1 MYTAPKL
8 CSLLYGVDSFLFTC
22 QILGKVFIIHEDQD
36 DLGSGG
42 DEGSEVMLIHLSSYN
57 GQTDIIMII
66 TI

>member
-42 DEGSEVMLIHLSSYN
+42 DEGSEVMLRNFSNYDRQNIV
-57 GQTDIIMII
+57 III